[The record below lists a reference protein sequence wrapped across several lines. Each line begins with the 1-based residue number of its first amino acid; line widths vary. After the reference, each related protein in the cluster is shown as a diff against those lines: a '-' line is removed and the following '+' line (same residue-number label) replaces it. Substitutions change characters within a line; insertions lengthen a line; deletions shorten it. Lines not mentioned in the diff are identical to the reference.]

1 MHFNISCIGFLALF
15 PNDFLVQALSLTA
28 TNATQ
33 FANGTLLAQEILP
46 TPPVSTLAPSSVCQ
60 VDLDSIFSLK
70 KITENPTDT
79 VVQFVQTYCEPR
91 AQFLSSKTSNL
102 YNFSRIGAA
111 LLLSLC
117 RHQYSPTHCQRSLF
131 SNSWIL
137 CRTKS

>member
-1 MHFNISCIGFLALF
+1 
-15 PNDFLVQALSLTA
+15 
-28 TNATQ
+28 
-33 FANGTLLAQEILP
+33 
-46 TPPVSTLAPSSVCQ
+46 LAPSSVCQ